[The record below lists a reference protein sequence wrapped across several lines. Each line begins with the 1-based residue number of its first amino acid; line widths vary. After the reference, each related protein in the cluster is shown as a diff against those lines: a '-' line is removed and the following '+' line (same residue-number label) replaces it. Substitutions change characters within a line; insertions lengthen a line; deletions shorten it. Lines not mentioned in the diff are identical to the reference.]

1 MKLASKIACRTEA
14 GRKINLKNR
23 PEYDDL
29 TIGVVAMQG
38 SFAKHAYSMGR
49 LGIKSRVIREAADL
63 KLCDALILPGGE
75 STTMTLLLENEG
87 LWEPLNVALETL
99 PVFGT
104 CAGAILLGKQ
114 IDDPRVHCFEKIDYK
129 AERNAYGRQ
138 IESFTS
144 TLVIP
149 SILDHDFH
157 AIFIRAPKFR
167 QISSDVMTL
176 GVFGSDPVLL
186 RQGNVL
192 VASFHPELTED
203 SGIHKYFVDE
213 IVLKSR

>member
-1 MKLASKIACRTEA
+1 MSA
-14 GRKINLKNR
+14 R

-49 LGIKSRVIREAADL
+49 LGIKSRAVREPEDL
-63 KLCDALILPGGE
+63 KLIDALILPGGE

-87 LWEPLNVALETL
+87 LWEPMAKALETM

-104 CAGAILLGKQ
+104 CAGAILLGQQ
-114 IDDPRVHCFEKIDYK
+114 IDDERVHCFNRINYL

-138 IESFTS
+138 IESFTT
-144 TLVIP
+144 TLIIP
-149 SILDHDFH
+149 GMLENDFH
-157 AIFIRAPKFR
+157 AIFIRAPKFHD
-167 QISSDVMTL
+167 IDPEIETL
-176 GVFGSDPVLL
+176 AVFGSEPVLL

-213 IVLKSR
+213 IVLKSK